1 MVSVPKLVTPR
12 RLSLVLLVVYLVYM
26 VAMYLKDLNEE
37 KEDAKVETVVNSVA
51 IVNTTGNGKETS
63 LVLLLNDEGVSK
75 VDAKEGTGGE
85 DKGEEDKGEEGEGKG
100 EKEGKSEGGGDKGGE
115 GGREYQ
121 GGEEGGKSGVK
132 EDKTGGGKK
141 ELGVGGELSS
151 AMVDPPRKDSWLRNR
166 TEVRLWIGENLKK

>member
-75 VDAKEGTGGE
+75 VDAKEGKGG
-85 DKGEEDKGEEGEGKG
+85 EDKGEEGEGKG
-100 EKEGKSEGGGDKGGE
+100 EKEGKSEGGEDKGGE

-121 GGEEGGKSGVK
+121 GGEERGKGGVK